1 MSPNLCLA
9 KLVVLDR
16 IPFCVLAKST
26 EIQKRMKIARGLK
39 IPATEKRMKQMAM
52 SFDEEIMPEIK
63 KRLKE
68 EKDSGRKFC
77 LSLDEWTS
85 CGSKRY
91 LCLNVHTANKAY
103 AVGMIRIN
111 GSVTV
116 SDIIQIILEKFELFE
131 LDMKSDDHDMIC

>member
-1 MSPNLCLA
+1 
-9 KLVVLDR
+9 
-16 IPFCVLAKST
+16 
-26 EIQKRMKIARGLK
+26 
-39 IPATEKRMKQMAM
+39 MKQMAM